1 MPKTS
6 SSLTHRPLV
15 LAAHLFMAAAAA
27 LLLAGAA
34 LADEAAI
41 RKNLPERVPN
51 LPPIDEVIKSPIP
64 GLYEVRIGSSI
75 LYADETANHV
85 IEGSLIDAR
94 TRTNL
99 TEARLNKLSA
109 VDFDKLPLKDAIVW
123 KNGTGARK
131 LAVFSDPNCGY
142 CKKLEVDLQKL
153 KNVTV
158 YTFLVPMLGPDS
170 AEKSKNI
177 WCAKDQ
183 ARAWLGWM
191 LEARLP
197 ARHMTACETPLER
210 NMAFSRK
217 HRVNGTPALFFADDT
232 RVPGAIE
239 AEEIEKRL
247 SAAHK
252 S

>member
-1 MPKTS
+1 MSRTPS
-6 SSLTHRPLV
+6 SSQHRW
-15 LAAHLFMAAAAA
+15 LALAAA
-27 LLLAGAA
+27 LLMAGAA
-34 LADEAAI
+34 VADEAAI

-51 LPPIDEVIKSPIP
+51 LPPIDEVTKSPIP

-94 TRTNL
+94 SRTNL

-109 VDFDKLPLKDAIVW
+109 VDFDKLPFQDAIVW

-131 LAVFSDPNCGY
+131 FAVFSDPNCGY

-158 YTFLVPMLGPDS
+158 YTFLVPMLGQDS
-170 AEKSKNI
+170 VDKAKNI
-177 WCAKDQ
+177 WCAKDRP
-183 ARAWLGWM
+183 RAWLGWM

-197 ARHMTACETPLER
+197 ARHMSACDTPLER
-210 NMAFSRK
+210 NIAFSRK
-217 HRVNGTPALFFADDT
+217 HRINGTPALFFADDT

-239 AEEIEKRL
+239 ADEIEKRL
-247 SAAHK
+247 AAAEK